1 MVAEF
6 ENSDADTE
14 TLNQLALIAE
24 AQRLSRNHWFETD
37 TRPLTLPPKWA
48 PPPAH
53 HECNRCTK
61 RNRRV
66 RLYRIIASVMVTLAL
81 IAGTTTLMVNRA
93 NRVDLSTPAGSALYE
108 WPHGH
113 APVGIV
119 FSDLQNYVINYHL
132 IQFMEHKIGAARF
145 NWRANTIRIQI
156 LQDRLVYPDSSVNG
170 YYFWALKQVV
180 HYAIGI
186 GLKVVLN
193 AQTEQSTGWDQ
204 DEQQPTARTIRFW
217 KVIDSAYQD
226 NPHVIYDLFNEP
238 RKCSWGAWLNGG
250 YNRDTGLHYVG
261 MQALVTDI
269 RDRNT
274 DNVIWVEGRNWASTL
289 EGVPMLKQPAGFP
302 RIVYTYHHPGSTSA
316 RNAPANPAL
325 WWQTG
330 LYLAARGIPVVDAEF
345 AQYIGNYHWQN
356 PAYMVPKYF
365 AELTKYHVGIMAWTL
380 VPGALTAGAGYRQCA
395 SLPQSDGCL
404 IKAFFGKTSNF
415 HPIAYLY
422 NKAHPHYRH
431 HRKVVQ

>member
-1 MVAEF
+1 MQSE
-6 ENSDADTE
+6 SDAAALSHLAALAELQALRDT
-14 TLNQLALIAE
+14 A
-24 AQRLSRNHWFETD
+24 
-37 TRPLTLPPKWA
+37 PLTIPPEWLA
-48 PPPAH
+48 PPPAP
-53 HECNRCTK
+53 CGCCTR

-66 RLYRIIASVMVTLAL
+66 RWYRVAAAIATVIALGFGASAMVQHKLSQT
-81 IAGTTTLMVNRA
+81 
-93 NRVDLSTPAGSALYE
+93 DLSTPAGAALFN

-119 FSDLQNYVINYHL
+119 FSDLQNYVINARL
-132 IQFMEHKIGAARF
+132 IAFMEHKIGAARF
-145 NWRANTIRIQI
+145 DWRSNTIRIQL
-156 LQDRLVYPDSSVNG
+156 LQDRLVYPNG
-170 YYFWALKQVV
+170 TTNRYYFWALKQVV

-217 KVIDSAYQD
+217 KVVNSEYQD
-226 NPHVIYDLFNEP
+226 NPHIIYDLFNEP
-238 RKCSWGAWLNGG
+238 RKCSWNAWLNGG
-250 YNRDTGLHYVG
+250 YNSSTGLTYVG
-261 MQALVTDI
+261 MQAIVTSI
-269 RDRNT
+269 RDSNADNT
-274 DNVIWVEGRNWASTL
+274 IWVEGRNWGSTL
-289 EGVPMLKQPAGFP
+289 EGVPMLVQPSGFP
-302 RIVYTYHHPGSTSA
+302 RIVYTYHHPGSTTA

-330 LYLAARGIPVVDAEF
+330 LYLAARGVPVVDAEF

-356 PAYMVPKYF
+356 PEYMVPKYF

-404 IKAFFGKTSNF
+404 IKAFFGKNSNF
-415 HPIAYLY
+415 HPYKYLAASASR
-422 NKAHPHYRH
+422 KAG
-431 HRKVVQ
+431 